1 MYVCV
6 PVSVCVLRIRACR
19 VRLRIAS
26 DCGRAV
32 CLRLLLGFSRFS
44 RAVSVDRLRCSAS
57 RTVGRF
63 REVFGGFYM
72 QL

>member
-1 MYVCV
+1 
-6 PVSVCVLRIRACR
+6 

-44 RAVSVDRLRCSAS
+44 RAVSVDRLRSVQVALLEGFARSLEDFICNY
-57 RTVGRF
+57 RLG
-63 REVFGGFYM
+63 VF
-72 QL
+72 